1 MFEELTGIPVDRF
14 VVVIAVDQDEPQTFY
29 GKRDDNIAGLIDAI
43 KGYYDENDLI
53 HANESLFPNSS

>member
-14 VVVIAVDQDEPQTFY
+14 VVVIGVDQDEPQTFY

-43 KGYYDENDLI
+43 KGYYDEKNLI
-53 HANESLFPNSS
+53 HRNPAIFSTRN